1 MEGSS
6 SKGKRKVTKVSQS
19 TSKKSNGGEG
29 AQRQKLNQDMID
41 QMSSPGAKSQRSK
54 ANLPVCDQ

>member
-6 SKGKRKVTKVSQS
+6 SKVKRKVTKVSES
-19 TSKKSNGGEG
+19 TSKKSKGGEV

-41 QMSSPGAKSQRSK
+41 QMRSPRAKSRRSK
-54 ANLPVCDQ
+54 ANLPIHD